1 MATNDE
7 TLGKPIELTTR
18 VPVKQYDSSSSSR
31 ALVAGAEQL
40 AKLGLQADQAL
51 AGQRL
56 KDDLTNTV
64 AAYENVQ
71 SYVTGQSQDIFTGD
85 EDIDAE
91 VRAMVGEMDDVR
103 EAVRQ
108 GVMLPELGK
117 ARLETALKK
126 AKSRRPNYADQLN
139 QVAGEALGFNVQ
151 GYATRKLFQPE
162 TEAKLS
168 PQQKLRQKIVE
179 ESKMRLYKQ
188 GLGTTVFQL
197 DDGVAVN
204 MASKLEGVASRQQ
217 QALANVQLDKAQG
230 EQFERLAGK
239 AANQFTRATVDSQL
253 IGFQAAL
260 QTAPTDPEQRAE
272 WNRQNIPAAIG
283 DLRRIRSNLRSNFL
297 SAMELTYG
305 EEAVANMDAAAI
317 DRSLESSYARID
329 QMIEDF
335 QDPVMLK
342 QYQDALELD
351 MIGVRTDAI
360 GSNPNLRSYLG
371 LFSADGRDTALLSTS
386 VGGAITQQQIGTRIA
401 KELDVYFG
409 LSGDNATQDD
419 RRTAKTSDLAYADI
433 VGADSVDGALSSF
446 GKFVENQNEAW
457 FTADI
462 GSPQEQVK
470 AANAFAI
477 RATENIQ
484 AIADGKIEPGKEA
497 EALERTRNTI
507 EAMLSVPAREQVIEL
522 PTTGALLQK
531 INSKEA
537 REAESKYGVDFSEQ
551 REELAIRLRRDVSD
565 MRSIYRNVLRN
576 NTQAEVGLGS
586 NRQPVQLRPL
596 QETSFLFSADTG
608 VITAV
613 PDRKGIRNRIDSL
626 GVRQDGMTAG
636 RVMDKYTAAAQAFNN
651 SNSGYRTGVAG
662 VFFNTYQEIAEEQG
676 SVDVQDQRTAV
687 RLAETGI
694 MQDLGFVDP
703 NLSADTASF
712 MRAVQQ
718 DPEARPDEAA
728 PLAHKLAYEW
738 YRTPSM
744 LGDAAGRG
752 TLEDQADALST
763 MYQAGLLREYAR
775 QGKLRFK

>member
-1 MATNDE
+1 MATNDD
-7 TLGKPIELTTR
+7 TLGKPVEFSTR
-18 VPVKQYDSSSSSR
+18 IPVKEYDTSASSR

-56 KDDLTNTV
+56 RENLTDTV
-64 AAYENVQ
+64 AAYESVQ
-71 SYVTGQSQDIFTGD
+71 SYATGQSTDIFTGD
-85 EDIDAE
+85 EDVDRE

-108 GVMLPELGK
+108 GVMLPEIGK
-117 ARLETALKK
+117 ARLETALKRAK
-126 AKSRRPNYADQLN
+126 ARRPNYADQLN

-151 GYATRKLFQPE
+151 GYATRKLFQDEPE
-162 TEAKLS
+162 PKLSPEAKL
-168 PQQKLRQKIVE
+168 RNKIIE

-188 GLGTTVFQL
+188 GLGTTVFEL
-197 DDGVAVN
+197 DDRTAVN

-217 QALANVQLDKAQG
+217 QALTNVQLDKAQG
-230 EQFERLAGK
+230 EQFNRLVGK
-239 AANQFTRATVDSQL
+239 AATQYTNATVDGQL

-260 QTAPTDPEQRAE
+260 QRAPTDPEQRAE

-283 DLRRIRSNLRSNFL
+283 DLRRIRSGLRANFL
-297 SAMELTYG
+297 ASMEAAYG
-305 EEAVANMDAAAI
+305 EEAVANMDASAI
-317 DRSLESSYARID
+317 ERALEGSYGRID

-342 QYQDALELD
+342 QYQDSLELD

-360 GSNPNLRSYLG
+360 ANSPNLRKYLG
-371 LFSADGRDTALLSTS
+371 LFSADGRDDALLSTS
-386 VGGAITQQQIGTRIA
+386 VSGAITQQQLGESIA
-401 KELDVYFG
+401 RELDIYLGVAPEG
-409 LSGDNATQDD
+409 ASEDE
-419 RRTAKTSDLAYADI
+419 RRTAKEGDFAYADI
-433 VGADSVDGALSSF
+433 MGSDSPEQALNAF
-446 GKFVENQNEAW
+446 GEYVQKQNEGW

-477 RATENIQ
+477 RATKNIDS
-484 AIADGKIEPGKEA
+484 INEGMIEPGREA
-497 EALERTRNTI
+497 EALDRTRNAI
-507 EAMLSVPAREQVIEL
+507 QAMLSIPAREQVIEL

-531 INSKEA
+531 LNSQST
-537 REAESKYGVDFSEQ
+537 RDAEEKYGVDFGEQ
-551 REELAIRLRRDVSD
+551 RQELATRLRRDVSD

-576 NTQAEVGLGS
+576 NTETSVALSSGDPLRV
-586 NRQPVQLRPL
+586 RPL
-596 QETSFLFSADTG
+596 QETSFLFSSDTG
-608 VITAV
+608 TITAV
-613 PDRKGIRNRIDSL
+613 PNREGIRRRIDEL

-636 RVMDKYTAAAQAFNN
+636 RVMSSYTAASQAFNN
-651 SNSGYRTGVAG
+651 SNSGYRTGVSG
-662 VFFNTYQEIAEEQG
+662 VFYNTYNEIKEESG
-676 SVDVQDQRTAV
+676 SVDVQDQRTAQ

-703 NLSADTASF
+703 NLGSDTASF
-712 MRAVQQ
+712 MRAVRQ
-718 DPEARPDEAA
+718 DPSRRPDEDA

-738 YRTPSM
+738 YQTPSM
-744 LGDAAGRG
+744 LGESAGRG
-752 TLEDQADALST
+752 SVEDQADALAT